1 MLSASLNAADLAAG
15 ISIQHYQSMLMV
27 SRTLRILL
35 GQHVLSHQVSLSP
48 HGHIAF
54 EASDAL
60 TVHSPVS
67 HTTSYNLTG

>member
-1 MLSASLNAADLAAG
+1 
-15 ISIQHYQSMLMV
+15 MV
-27 SRTLRILL
+27 FGTLRILL

-67 HTTSYNLTG
+67 HTSSYNLTG